1 MERTIHAPEN
11 DFLTEA
17 EAAAWLRI
25 DPEDFREFV
34 RQGVI
39 PKGIP
44 WGKQPRTNRW
54 PWMDVIA
61 VGHLLARGHIKLPGS
76 DEGKTS

>member
-1 MERTIHAPEN
+1 MERSINGPDD

-17 EAAAWLRI
+17 EAAAWLRL

-34 RQGVI
+34 RQGVL

-44 WGKQPRTNRW
+44 WGKKPAVNHRW
-54 PWMDVIA
+54 PWLDVVA
-61 VGHLLARGHIKLPGS
+61 VGHLLGRGFIKLPGA
-76 DEGKTS
+76 EE

>member
-1 MERTIHAPEN
+1 MERSINGPPE

-17 EAAAWLRI
+17 EAAAWLRL

-34 RQGVI
+34 KQGVL

-44 WGKQPRTNRW
+44 WGKKPGVNHRW
-54 PWMDVIA
+54 PWLDVVA
-61 VGHLLARGHIKLPGS
+61 VGHLLGRGFIKLPGT
-76 DEGKTS
+76 EE